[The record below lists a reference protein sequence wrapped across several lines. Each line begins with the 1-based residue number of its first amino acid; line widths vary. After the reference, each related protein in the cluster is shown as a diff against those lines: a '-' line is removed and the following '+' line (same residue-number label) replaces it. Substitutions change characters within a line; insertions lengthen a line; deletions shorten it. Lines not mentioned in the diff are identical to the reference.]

1 MKKIV
6 SLLLVLVMSLGL
18 FAACGQSEAEN
29 TFTVGFDAEY
39 PPYGF
44 MDENGEYTGFDLDL
58 AQEVCNRRG
67 WTLVKQPIDWNA
79 KDNELNAGN
88 IDCIWNG
95 FTRNEERENQYA
107 WSDYYVNNS
116 IVLLV
121 RKDSGFKTKAD
132 LAGKVVDV
140 QAASSGADALEKD
153 AEFKATL
160 KNVIEVKDYNT
171 AVMDLQSGAVDAVV
185 IDIGVADYQCEI
197 HDDIMIMEEA
207 VNTEKYAI
215 GFQKDNTA
223 LRDQVQETLYEM
235 LEDGTFAKSIHGVGC
250 PKFSYWFN
258 IQGSKGNMETA
269 REITGERTFDTLYT
283 EIDAFEGEHLEGS
296 DKRIRKYKP
305 TGFNPEMDAKF
316 GHAGGDFYTMYY
328 FCERILGDEN
338 AETID
343 IYEACD
349 MFLPGLFAYKSILA
363 GNMPMQI
370 PNFRDPAER
379 EKWRHDTSCTDPAA
393 AGDMLLPSYSKG
405 TPEIPNEVYDRLR
418 DMLENPQD

>member
-1 MKKIV
+1 MKKFI
-6 SLLLVLVMSLGL
+6 SLALVLIMSLGL
-18 FAACGQSEAEN
+18 FAACGQNEAEGK

-39 PPYGF
+39 PPYGY

-121 RKDSGFKTKAD
+121 RKDSGFATKAD

-140 QAASSGADALEKD
+140 QAASSGASALEDD

-160 KNVIEVKDYNT
+160 KEVIEVKDYNT
-171 AVMDLQSGAVDAVV
+171 AVMDLQSGAVDAIA
-185 IDIGVADYQCEI
+185 IDIGVAEYQCEI

-235 LEDGTFAKSIHGVGC
+235 VEDGTFAKIAEEWGLSDVVC
-250 PKFSYWFN
+250 L
-258 IQGSKGNMETA
+258 EA
-269 REITGERTFDTLYT
+269 T
-283 EIDAFEGEHLEGS
+283 E
-296 DKRIRKYKP
+296 
-305 TGFNPEMDAKF
+305 
-316 GHAGGDFYTMYY
+316 
-328 FCERILGDEN
+328 
-338 AETID
+338 
-343 IYEACD
+343 
-349 MFLPGLFAYKSILA
+349 
-363 GNMPMQI
+363 
-370 PNFRDPAER
+370 
-379 EKWRHDTSCTDPAA
+379 
-393 AGDMLLPSYSKG
+393 
-405 TPEIPNEVYDRLR
+405 
-418 DMLENPQD
+418 

>member
-1 MKKIV
+1 MKKFI
-6 SLLLVLVMSLGL
+6 SLVLVLIMSLGL
-18 FAACGQSEAEN
+18 FAACGQGETDDK

-39 PPYGF
+39 PPYGY

-121 RKDSGFKTKAD
+121 RKDSGYNTKAD

-140 QAASSGADALEKD
+140 QAASSGASALEAD

-160 KNVIEVKDYNT
+160 KEVIEVKDYNT
-171 AVMDLQSGAVDAVV
+171 AVMDLQSGAVDAIA
-185 IDIGVADYQCEI
+185 IDIGVAEYQCEI

-235 LEDGTFAKSIHGVGC
+235 VEDGTFAKIAEEWGLADSVC
-250 PKFSYWFN
+250 
-258 IQGSKGNMETA
+258 
-269 REITGERTFDTLYT
+269 
-283 EIDAFEGEHLEGS
+283 
-296 DKRIRKYKP
+296 
-305 TGFNPEMDAKF
+305 
-316 GHAGGDFYTMYY
+316 
-328 FCERILGDEN
+328 LG
-338 AETID
+338 
-343 IYEACD
+343 
-349 MFLPGLFAYKSILA
+349 K
-363 GNMPMQI
+363 
-370 PNFRDPAER
+370 
-379 EKWRHDTSCTDPAA
+379 
-393 AGDMLLPSYSKG
+393 
-405 TPEIPNEVYDRLR
+405 
-418 DMLENPQD
+418 

>member
-6 SLLLVLVMSLGL
+6 ALLLATFMVATLLVGCSSQKEDWAYIEDKGTLVIGITLYEPMNYY
-18 FAACGQSEAEN
+18 EN
-29 TFTVGFDAEY
+29 NKLVGFETEFATAVCEIL
-39 PPYGF
+39 GVTAKF
-44 MDENGEYTGFDLDL
+44 
-58 AQEVCNRRG
+58 QE
-67 WTLVKQPIDWNA
+67 IDWNA

-121 RKDSGFKTKAD
+121 RKDSGYNTKAD

-140 QAASSGADALEKD
+140 QAASSGADALEAD

-235 LEDGTFAKSIHGVGC
+235 VEDGTFAKIAEEWDLADSVC
-250 PKFSYWFN
+250 
-258 IQGSKGNMETA
+258 
-269 REITGERTFDTLYT
+269 
-283 EIDAFEGEHLEGS
+283 
-296 DKRIRKYKP
+296 
-305 TGFNPEMDAKF
+305 
-316 GHAGGDFYTMYY
+316 
-328 FCERILGDEN
+328 LG
-338 AETID
+338 
-343 IYEACD
+343 
-349 MFLPGLFAYKSILA
+349 K
-363 GNMPMQI
+363 
-370 PNFRDPAER
+370 
-379 EKWRHDTSCTDPAA
+379 
-393 AGDMLLPSYSKG
+393 
-405 TPEIPNEVYDRLR
+405 
-418 DMLENPQD
+418 

>member
-197 HDDIMIMEEA
+197 HDDVMIMEEA

-235 LEDGTFAKSIHGVGC
+235 LEDGTFAKIAEEWGLADSVC
-250 PKFSYWFN
+250 
-258 IQGSKGNMETA
+258 
-269 REITGERTFDTLYT
+269 
-283 EIDAFEGEHLEGS
+283 
-296 DKRIRKYKP
+296 
-305 TGFNPEMDAKF
+305 
-316 GHAGGDFYTMYY
+316 
-328 FCERILGDEN
+328 LG
-338 AETID
+338 
-343 IYEACD
+343 
-349 MFLPGLFAYKSILA
+349 K
-363 GNMPMQI
+363 
-370 PNFRDPAER
+370 
-379 EKWRHDTSCTDPAA
+379 
-393 AGDMLLPSYSKG
+393 
-405 TPEIPNEVYDRLR
+405 
-418 DMLENPQD
+418 